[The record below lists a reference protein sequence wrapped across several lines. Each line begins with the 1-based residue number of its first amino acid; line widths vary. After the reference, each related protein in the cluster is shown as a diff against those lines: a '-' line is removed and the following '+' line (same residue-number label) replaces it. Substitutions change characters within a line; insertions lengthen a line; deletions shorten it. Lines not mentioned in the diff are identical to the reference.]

1 MQVTMTSDD
10 RTAPIDFR
18 RLSKFTARVLRHEP
32 WLYELELDDEGWVPL
47 PEFLSAVRGRKVWR
61 QVGESD
67 LHHMVR
73 VSDKKRYEISDGR
86 IRAFYGHSVARR
98 LSKETA
104 EPPPVL
110 YHGTAPEVVDA
121 IRADG
126 LRPMGRQFV
135 HLSSDA
141 ETARQVGRRKAR
153 SPVILEVQ
161 ALPAH
166 LAGVRFYL
174 GNNMVWLADHV
185 PPRFITLP

>member
-1 MQVTMTSDD
+1 MTSNEQNS
-10 RTAPIDFR
+10 PIDYR

-47 PEFLSAVRGRKVWR
+47 PDFLSAVRGRKVWR
-61 QVGESD
+61 QVDESD
-67 LHHMVR
+67 LRHMVR
-73 VSDKKRYEISDGR
+73 VSDKKRYEILDGR
-86 IRAFYGHSVARR
+86 IRAFYGHSVPRR

-110 YHGTAPEVVDA
+110 YHGTAPDVVDA
-121 IRADG
+121 IRVDG

-161 ALPAH
+161 ARPAH

-174 GNNMVWLADHV
+174 GNKMVWLADHV
-185 PPRFITLP
+185 PPRFIAIP